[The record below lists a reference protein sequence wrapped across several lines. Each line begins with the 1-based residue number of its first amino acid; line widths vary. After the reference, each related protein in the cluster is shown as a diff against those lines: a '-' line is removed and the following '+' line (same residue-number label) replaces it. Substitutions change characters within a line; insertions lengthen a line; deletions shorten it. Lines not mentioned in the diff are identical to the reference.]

1 MSMEPLTFKIIT
13 DADDS
18 GVRRYEKSLGGV
30 DTTGR
35 KASGAVRDFVNQ
47 LGQAQNATDV
57 ASAALSAFTKI
68 IGTSVGATAVVIVG
82 KALVDAFNKVNEA
95 VKQSTKSVEE
105 ANKEIAKIAMAG
117 PSFETASKQADVLN
131 KTADEL
137 RKNLEKINESKL
149 QSFIAGLTGSRE
161 KMEELIA
168 TTKKQAD
175 EATKQAIVQKLLE
188 LERNDILDETTK
200 KIAEQQDVYQKLIV
214 LARELKDEDL
224 LNAVIQASQAKARKT
239 QTEEQA
245 KLDQKTIEDRK
256 KAEEERI
263 KELQKLE
270 EEAAAQRAKIF
281 EAEEKARE
289 DAYRIEAKFMA
300 DLQAKERERLDE
312 ITKQLSS
319 IEARKQ
325 AIRDEIDLLLQR
337 NAAEAAGFQGTGRGP
352 GQKPTSFEVGLKQQL
367 LRERY
372 RAIRERD
379 EEYFNFIREQLKS
392 QGKAYDNW
400 AVRNEQVLLAKKD
413 LRESILETNEKI
425 NDLTDEFN
433 KLTDESKELEKETNR
448 LKDSLEDARENLDD
462 WGKKLF
468 DFAKDF
474 AISGKDM
481 VDESLKAAAGLGD
494 LGSASNM
501 VASFLG
507 GAGSAASAMAS
518 SLSSAGDAAASFASK
533 LGGDKAPGAD
543 AAGALATEAT
553 LKAVLNELKENL
565 ELIRSYAHAT

>member
-1 MSMEPLTFKIIT
+1 MEPLTFKIIT

-82 KALVDAFNKVNEA
+82 KALVDAFNKVNDA

-117 PSFETASKQADVLN
+117 PSFETASKQADILN
-131 KTADEL
+131 KTAEEL

-200 KIAEQQDVYQKLIV
+200 KIAEQQKPYQELAV
-214 LARELKDEDL
+214 LARELRDEGL
-224 LNAVIQASQAKARKT
+224 MYAVEQASQAKARKT

-270 EEAAAQRAKIF
+270 EAAAAQRAKIF

-289 DAYRIEAKFMA
+289 DAYKIEAKFMA

-325 AIRDEIDLLLQR
+325 AVRDEIELLLQR
-337 NAAEAAGFQGTGRGP
+337 NAAEAAGFGGTGRGP
-352 GQKPTSFEVGLKQQL
+352 GQKPTSFETSLEQQL

-372 RAIRERD
+372 KAIQERD
-379 EEYFNFIREQLKS
+379 KEYFNFIRDQLKS

-400 AVRNEQVLLAKKD
+400 AVQSEIARKAIKEQKDEILKANEEIRELQKE
-413 LRESILETNEKI
+413 LR
-425 NDLTDEFN
+425 
-433 KLTDESKELEKETNR
+433 KLTDESEQLEKEANR
-448 LKDSLEDARENLDD
+448 LKNSLKDARKNLDD

-468 DFAKDF
+468 EFAKDF
-474 AISGKDM
+474 TISSKNMIG
-481 VDESLKAAAGLGD
+481 ESLGAAAGLNS
-494 LGSASNM
+494 LGSVSNM
-501 VASFLG
+501 VSDFLG
-507 GAGSAASAMAS
+507 EAGSAASAMAT

-533 LGGDKAPGAD
+533 LAGGEESGAD

-553 LKAVLNELKENL
+553 LYQVLLELRENLKE
-565 ELIRSYAHAT
+565 IRSYAHAT

>member
-1 MSMEPLTFKIIT
+1 MEPLTFKIIT

-82 KALVDAFNKVNEA
+82 KALVDAFNKVNDA
-95 VKQSTKSVEE
+95 VKQSTKSVEQ

-131 KTADEL
+131 KTAEEL

-149 QSFIAGLTGSRE
+149 QSFIAGLIGSRE

-175 EATKQAIVQKLLE
+175 EATKQAIVQKLIE
-188 LERNDILDETTK
+188 LERNDVLDDTTK
-200 KIAEQQDVYQKLIV
+200 KIAEQQKPYQELLV
-214 LARELKDEDL
+214 LARAINSTELL
-224 LNAVIQASQAKARKT
+224 RAVEQASQAKQRRT
-239 QTEEQA
+239 LTEEQA
-245 KLDQKTIEDRK
+245 KLDAKTIEDRK

-270 EEAAAQRAKIF
+270 EAAAAQRAKIF

-289 DAYRIEAKFMA
+289 DAYKIEAKFMA

-319 IEARKQ
+319 IEERKQ

-337 NAAEAAGFQGTGRGP
+337 NAAEAAGFGGTGRGP
-352 GQKPTSFEVGLKQQL
+352 EQRPTSFETGLEQQL

-372 RAIRERD
+372 KAIQERD
-379 EEYFNFIREQLKS
+379 REYFDFIREQLKS
-392 QGKAYDNW
+392 QGKAYDKW
-400 AVRNEQVLLAKKD
+400 AIQSEIARRATKEQKDEILKANEEIRELKKEFKKLA
-413 LRESILETNEKI
+413 
-425 NDLTDEFN
+425 
-433 KLTDESKELEKETNR
+433 DESKQLEKEASR
-448 LKDSLEDARENLDD
+448 LENSLKAARKNLDA
-462 WGKKLF
+462 WGKGLF

-474 AISGKDM
+474 TISSRNMIG
-481 VDESLKAAAGLGD
+481 ESLGAAAGLNSLGD
-494 LGSASNM
+494 VSNM
-501 VASFLG
+501 VSSFLG
-507 GAGSAASAMAS
+507 EAGSAADAMAS

-533 LGGDKAPGAD
+533 LAGGEEAGAD

-553 LKAVLNELKENL
+553 LFQVLQELRENLKE
-565 ELIRSYAHAT
+565 IRSYAHAT